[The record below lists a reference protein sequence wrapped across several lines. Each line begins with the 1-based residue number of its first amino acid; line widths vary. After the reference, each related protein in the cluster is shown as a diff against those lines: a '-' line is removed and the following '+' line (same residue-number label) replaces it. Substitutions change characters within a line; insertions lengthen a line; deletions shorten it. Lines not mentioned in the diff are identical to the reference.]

1 MPESKSV
8 KCTMDLFYFC
18 AILIITCID
27 ILLIYRKDR
36 RDGDS
41 FDIIEENEC
50 LLIEIVGGESFGK
63 KYLQQLQQLR
73 NEMWTGSFDLFKISK
88 EGERNTVD
96 CHFS

>member
-1 MPESKSV
+1 MPKPKSV

-18 AILIITCID
+18 AIIITCID

-36 RDGDS
+36 KDGDS

-50 LLIEIVGGESFGK
+50 LLIEIVGGESFGR
-63 KYLQQLQQLR
+63 KYYQQLQQLR

>member
-1 MPESKSV
+1 
-8 KCTMDLFYFC
+8 MDLFYFC